1 MTTHMTYTEFFL
13 SILCHFEGLAN
24 FFIFLAKLVEFKPFK
39 KKLPKFSKF
48 FLSPSNENCQKK
60 KILSPFVL
68 K

>member
-39 KKLPKFSKF
+39 KTPKVF
-48 FLSPSNENCQKK
+48 Q
-60 KILSPFVL
+60 ILFVT
-68 K
+68 KQ